1 MEQSTTSE
9 EVVEVVEVE
18 SVDDA
23 ELAEFALLIDLP
35 GD

>member
-9 EVVEVVEVE
+9 EVVEIEVVEP
-18 SVDDA
+18 VDDA